1 MAQIKHRPGSAYPLG
16 ISPAY
21 DGLNFA
27 FHAPCA
33 KSVDLLIF
41 KSGEAISGL
50 PMQRVAG
57 EVFAVCVSGTDA
69 FEYCFLADGEEIFD
83 AHAKAIKHGRAAVP
97 EDEYRWPEDTRPN
110 IQKADLV
117 LYEMHLKGFTA
128 ALENGGTFLKAIE
141 RIPYLKELG
150 VNGIMLMPV
159 FEFDESVGGYWGY
172 APKALCA
179 PRESY
184 GKGKALKKLV
194 NALHQS
200 GMEAYLD
207 VGIQGLD
214 IVEAVSHYA
223 SEYHIDGFKI
233 ASEVDKNLPHLA
245 GCKWFMDYDSAFT
258 DALRRFVKGESG
270 LVYTIAT
277 AMEWG
282 GDIVHCAAWHD
293 GLTLHD
299 WAGDVKTAKNA
310 LTLALLGRGIPLIS
324 MGDEM
329 GRTQNGS
336 KNAYDM
342 DDKTAW
348 LDWKRGKKFQ
358 DLQSY
363 VRRLLQLRK
372 DCEALRQSDFCT
384 DYPPV
389 SCHGTTPWQGDFFG
403 RTLGMLYVGRTE
415 AVYVLFNGDDGE
427 RLFTLPQG
435 FGWRGVLRADELPFE
450 NIGDA
455 ILVPSLTAVVLKAEC
470 GAT

>member
-1 MAQIKHRPGSAYPLG
+1 
-16 ISPAY
+16 
-21 DGLNFA
+21 
-27 FHAPCA
+27 
-33 KSVDLLIF
+33 
-41 KSGEAISGL
+41 
-50 PMQRVAG
+50 
-57 EVFAVCVSGTDA
+57 
-69 FEYCFLADGEEIFD
+69 
-83 AHAKAIKHGRAAVP
+83 
-97 EDEYRWPEDTRPN
+97 
-110 IQKADLV
+110 
-117 LYEMHLKGFTA
+117 
-128 ALENGGTFLKAIE
+128 
-141 RIPYLKELG
+141 
-150 VNGIMLMPV
+150 
-159 FEFDESVGGYWGY
+159 
-172 APKALCA
+172 
-179 PRESY
+179 
-184 GKGKALKKLV
+184 
-194 NALHQS
+194 
-200 GMEAYLD
+200 
-207 VGIQGLD
+207 
-214 IVEAVSHYA
+214 
-223 SEYHIDGFKI
+223 
-233 ASEVDKNLPHLA
+233 
-245 GCKWFMDYDSAFT
+245 
-258 DALRRFVKGESG
+258 
-270 LVYTIAT
+270 
-277 AMEWG
+277 
-282 GDIVHCAAWHD
+282 
-293 GLTLHD
+293 
-299 WAGDVKTAKNA
+299 
-310 LTLALLGRGIPLIS
+310 LLGRGIPLIS